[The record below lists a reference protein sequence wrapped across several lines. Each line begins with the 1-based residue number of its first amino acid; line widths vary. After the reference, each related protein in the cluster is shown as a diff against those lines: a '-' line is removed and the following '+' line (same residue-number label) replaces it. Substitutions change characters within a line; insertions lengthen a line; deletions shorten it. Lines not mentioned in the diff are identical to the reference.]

1 MVFIKGIGLLYNHL
15 LDCVLFERLI
25 VMFDNQLDKD
35 LKMAQIKHLEQI
47 VAESQATVEKM
58 REDFRIAEI
67 DRQARQAEAEEER
80 QARAIER
87 EAYIEKM
94 RSEIRKNERDSK
106 YAMWIPIVV
115 SLISSMTA
123 IFVAVAVSSK

>member
-1 MVFIKGIGLLYNHL
+1 MVLIKGIGLLYNHL

-35 LKMAQIKHLEQI
+35 LKMAQIKHLEQM

>member
-1 MVFIKGIGLLYNHL
+1 
-15 LDCVLFERLI
+15 
-25 VMFDNQLDKD
+25 MFDNQLDKD
-35 LKMAQIKHLEQI
+35 LKMAQIKHLEQM